1 MWICSMQVIM
11 ITIRSLSWRVH
22 KYNSGIKRKVQ
33 SNVSRSGSVNLAS
46 ILPDKTLNSHRTNIK
61 A

>member
-1 MWICSMQVIM
+1 MQVIM

>member
-1 MWICSMQVIM
+1 MQVIM
-11 ITIRSLSWRVH
+11 IRWLLWHVH
-22 KYNSGIKRKVQ
+22 KYNPGLKRKVQ
-33 SNVSRSGSVNLAS
+33 SNVFRSGSVKVKS